1 MKSMTTKA
9 DFYILPG
16 SDEDSRYQ
24 FLNKL
29 MIRVLSAG
37 HKVYIHT
44 DSEAQAQLVA
54 DRLWQAPA
62 EMFLPNQLPEE
73 SLHAPISL
81 GWLSNHLPSEPD
93 LLVNLSQVTPDKT
106 YDFNRISE
114 IIIQD
119 ETVLA
124 ITRQRFKD
132 YKTANIE
139 AKMHDMR
146 RGN

>member
-1 MKSMTTKA
+1 MTSKA

-16 SDEDSRYQ
+16 PDEDSRYQ

-29 MIRVLSAG
+29 MTRALSAG
-37 HKVYIHT
+37 HQVYVHT
-44 DSEAQAQLVA
+44 DTEAQAQLVA

-62 EMFLPNQLPEE
+62 DMFLPNQLPDE

-81 GWLSNHLPSEPD
+81 GWEPEHLPSEPD
-93 LLVNLSQVTPDKT
+93 LLVNLSQTTPDRT
-106 YDFNRISE
+106 YDFKRIAE

-124 ITRQRFKD
+124 TTRQRFKD
-132 YKTANIE
+132 YKAAQVDAN
-139 AKMHDMR
+139 MHDMR
-146 RGN
+146 KPA